1 VKVKDNI
8 KNLAIRLEEDDT
20 EMLDECTD
28 VVNGLNSNLTKYA
41 DKHVGVRA
49 LGQGLGEAQPPKEM
63 NLTNFMNISGRLPAP
78 ALPPAISTFKGTL
91 NPRKKAEA
99 KARREPEIDE
109 TPKKITTIRGLDMD
123 EGDLDEING
132 GKKQRRKKTRKIN
145 RRHQKTTKRA
155 RVRKFTMKYKYI
167 SKKNTRR
174 RR

>member
-1 VKVKDNI
+1 
-8 KNLAIRLEEDDT
+8 
-20 EMLDECTD
+20 
-28 VVNGLNSNLTKYA
+28 
-41 DKHVGVRA
+41 
-49 LGQGLGEAQPPKEM
+49 
-63 NLTNFMNISGRLPAP
+63 
-78 ALPPAISTFKGTL
+78 L